1 MHGLSVLRRW
11 ATTKT
16 CRRRLVGRPCAA
28 EGIYLDPA
36 YTRLVWKRQCFRASG
51 EF

>member
-16 CRRRLVGRPCAA
+16 CRRRLVGRP
-28 EGIYLDPA
+28 
-36 YTRLVWKRQCFRASG
+36 
-51 EF
+51 

>member
-16 CRRRLVGRPCAA
+16 CRRRLVGRPLC
-28 EGIYLDPA
+28 
-36 YTRLVWKRQCFRASG
+36 R
-51 EF
+51 

>member
-16 CRRRLVGRPCAA
+16 RRRRLVGRP
-28 EGIYLDPA
+28 
-36 YTRLVWKRQCFRASG
+36 
-51 EF
+51 